1 MKNVRLPV
9 SYLLEQ
15 CSTHHSL
22 LRQGTIAS
30 DNNDNGWSKRW
41 PTRAWLIH
49 HRSCEWSATW
59 RRCTTG
65 YAANQRQSDDPDRP
79 CSTCARR
86 NTCESWRSS
95 DLQTHNINLQLTL
108 YCGSVPRA
116 GSGVVRIDSIHFLA
130 GCRTKRLNQALSV
143 LFHSLD
149 FLSMSAVLLTRAP
162 FCVVLFSFIHSF
174 IHTGKDLRGI

>member
-116 GSGVVRIDSIHFLA
+116 GSR
-130 GCRTKRLNQALSV
+130 GCKNRPTPFPGRMSYKATKPGS
-143 LFHSLD
+143 
-149 FLSMSAVLLTRAP
+149 
-162 FCVVLFSFIHSF
+162 CLFSF
-174 IHTGKDLRGI
+174 LA